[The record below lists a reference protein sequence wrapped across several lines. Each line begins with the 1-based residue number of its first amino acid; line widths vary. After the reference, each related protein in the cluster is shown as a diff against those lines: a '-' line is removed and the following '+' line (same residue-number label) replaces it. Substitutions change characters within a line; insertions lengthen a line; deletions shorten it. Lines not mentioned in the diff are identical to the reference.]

1 MKPTDPTP
9 EEYVKWIMD
18 NTCED
23 IWFEHAKKKVVE
35 FVLTELR
42 DNSTTEINRLY
53 FNECLKELEK
63 L

>member
-9 EEYVKWIMD
+9 EEYVKWIIDKMD
-18 NTCED
+18 MY
-23 IWFEHAKKKVVE
+23 IWYENAVLDAAK
-35 FVLTELR
+35 FILTELR

-53 FNECLKELEK
+53 FNECLIELKK

>member
-18 NTCED
+18 EMQNK
-23 IWFEHAKKKVVE
+23 F
-35 FVLTELR
+35 FVTLDLSITKFILTELR
-42 DNSTTEINRLY
+42 DNSTTEEKTVY
-53 FNECLKELEK
+53 FNECLTELKK